1 MKLIKSLGFWFIA
14 IIVFLVALLW
24 FADNSEPVPLAFI
37 DWSSPAL
44 PVSWWVL
51 GAFLVGVIFTSIV
64 NTWSNTKLRLQ
75 ARQANKKVT
84 KINQDLDKA
93 KAESG
98 MVEEVS

>member
-1 MKLIKSLGFWFIA
+1 MKLIKTLLFLIIA
-14 IIVFLVALLW
+14 IVLFFVVFLAAVDNSAAVALTFL
-24 FADNSEPVPLAFI
+24 
-37 DWSSPAL
+37 DWSTPEV

-51 GAFLVGVIFTSIV
+51 AAFLLGVLCTAIV
-64 NTWSNTKLRLQ
+64 NAWSNAKLRLQ

-98 MVEEVS
+98 MLEEVN